1 MDEKGGDYMSRPRFR
16 RRFLWDTV
24 QPRFLGL
31 SLCYVMVVIAAVSAA
46 LFVPLMLELNHLPL
60 SSAEAQRVADQ
71 FELLH
76 SRFWPVVAVVS
87 LLLIVHGVFF
97 SHRIAGPL
105 YRFRRIFQSVASG
118 DLTVRT
124 SIRKSDYLHVEAQC
138 LGEMVNALREKI
150 GRIEAHHAE
159 MTPQLERLKAA
170 AARGALRDVEQ
181 EVDRLRV
188 TVEQLA
194 QAMEPFQTDSR
205 PSEPPP
211 ATLPTAA
218 GF

>member
-1 MDEKGGDYMSRPRFR
+1 MSRPRFR
-16 RRFLWDTV
+16 RHFLWDTV
-24 QPRFLGL
+24 QPRFLTL
-31 SLCYVMVVIAAVSAA
+31 SLVYVAVVIAAVSAA
-46 LFVPLMLELNHLPL
+46 LFVPLMLELDHLPL

-76 SRFWPVVAVVS
+76 SRFWPVVVVVS
-87 LLLIVHGVFF
+87 LLLVVHGVFF

-138 LGEMVNALREKI
+138 LGEMVGALREKI
-150 GRIEAHHAE
+150 GQIETHHAQ
-159 MTPQLERLKAA
+159 MAPQLERLKAA
-170 AARGALRDVEQ
+170 AARGALREVEQ
-181 EVDRLRV
+181 EADRLRA

-194 QAMEPFQTDSR
+194 QAMEPFQTK
-205 PSEPPP
+205 SEPAEPHP
-211 ATLPTAA
+211 SPLPTAA
-218 GF
+218 GL

>member
-1 MDEKGGDYMSRPRFR
+1 MSRPRFR
-16 RRFLWDTV
+16 RHFLWDTV

-31 SLCYVMVVIAAVSAA
+31 SFCYVVVVIAAVAGA

-60 SSAEAQRVADQ
+60 SSVEAQRVADQ

-87 LLLIVHGVFF
+87 VLLLVHGVFF

-124 SIRKSDYLHVEAQC
+124 SIRKADYLHVEAQC
-138 LGEMVNALREKI
+138 LGEMVDALREKI
-150 GRIEAHHAE
+150 GRIEAHHADIA
-159 MTPQLERLKAA
+159 PQLERLKAA
-170 AARGALRDVEQ
+170 AACGALREVEQ
-181 EVDRLRV
+181 EADRLRA
-188 TVEQLA
+188 TVEQLTR
-194 QAMEPFQTDSR
+194 AMEPFQTTPNVIEAR
-205 PSEPPP
+205 PVQ
-211 ATLPTAA
+211 LPSAS